1 MSAIGASHGLAALD
15 RTAANE
21 CVLVHPVK
29 VSEPNSSLPS
39 LDRLVYLMSA
49 ELQDD
54 DLPLWEIVW
63 HLNRLAP
70 SASLDDK
77 IRLSRRAVSVLV
89 GHNDL
94 WRGEWPGGPLA
105 PLTQSETQTLASDE
119 AAWHDPEHAT
129 LLVWLREEGFTEPD
143 QSG

>member
-1 MSAIGASHGLAALD
+1 
-15 RTAANE
+15 
-21 CVLVHPVK
+21 
-29 VSEPNSSLPS
+29 
-39 LDRLVYLMSA
+39 MSA